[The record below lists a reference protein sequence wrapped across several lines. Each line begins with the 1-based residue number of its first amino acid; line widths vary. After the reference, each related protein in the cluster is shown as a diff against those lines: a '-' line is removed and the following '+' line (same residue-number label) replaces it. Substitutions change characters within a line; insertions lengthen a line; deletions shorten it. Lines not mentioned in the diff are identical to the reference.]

1 MAREILFELGKMI
14 TDRIPQKF
22 GIKKITE
29 NDPEYIILDRSVPTD
44 ETAEIMLK
52 MGKRQPKTLAEI
64 AKITGKDP
72 KHVEELLEEACM
84 RGSVEYNWENPQHE
98 KQYYVQVFVP
108 GIAEMT
114 NMVPWQMEKY
124 PELGEMFNNMTF
136 LPLAGKTHLIPPGG
150 AGVGMHVIPVEKAI
164 KTESQSLPIEH
175 ISHWLDKYDGQFSVG
190 YCSCRN
196 ARRITG
202 EGSGEIQD
210 DCCIG
215 LGDFAT
221 YLVETGK
228 GHYITREEVLEI
240 CQRAEDN
247 GYVHQTN
254 EHRRREQ
261 DLWSLQLRPRRVLR
275 AENFPAVQHPEP
287 LRQRLSRAR

>member
-72 KHVEELLEEACM
+72 KHVEALLEEACM
-84 RGSVEYNWENPQHE
+84 RGSVEYNWENPQRE

-164 KTESQSLPIEH
+164 ATE
-175 ISHWLDKYDGQFSVG
+175 
-190 YCSCRN
+190 N
-196 ARRITG
+196 
-202 EGSGEIQD
+202 
-210 DCCIG
+210 
-215 LGDFAT
+215 
-221 YLVETGK
+221 
-228 GHYITREEVLEI
+228 
-240 CQRAEDN
+240 
-247 GYVHQTN
+247 
-254 EHRRREQ
+254 
-261 DLWSLQLRPRRVLR
+261 
-275 AENFPAVQHPEP
+275 
-287 LRQRLSRAR
+287 